1 MMNFRK
7 NVVERKW
14 CVRYSWG
21 KKASNN
27 FGKITVFAESEDAA
41 EQKAEEVL
49 KLRFDTPA
57 DYDICSVDLM
67 IEPEG

>member
-1 MMNFRK
+1 MLFRK

-21 KKASNN
+21 RKSDNHFAKL
-27 FGKITVFAESEDAA
+27 TVYAESEDAA
-41 EQKAEEVL
+41 EQKAEEAL

-57 DYDICSVDLM
+57 DFDICSVDLM